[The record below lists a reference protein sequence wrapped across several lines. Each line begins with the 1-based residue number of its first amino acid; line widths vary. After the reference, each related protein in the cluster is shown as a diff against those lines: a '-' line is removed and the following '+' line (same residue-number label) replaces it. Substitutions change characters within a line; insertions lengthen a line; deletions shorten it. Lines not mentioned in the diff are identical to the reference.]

1 MARHFILGFAW
12 HTCYYATVLVSFE
25 SSFFSSSRVL
35 ECLNQVV
42 LVLHLWYLYTDL
54 RNLDRCLWLCG
65 SAPPPPPAVDD
76 ATTLILPPRATAER
90 FWLLCL
96 EGEEEEEGWWMVL
109 RLRSLEEEVELDLAA
124 RLVMAPT
131 EARGAGGGLE
141 TDGGGGGVD
150 V

>member
-42 LVLHLWYLYTDL
+42 LVLHLYTDL

-65 SAPPPPPAVDD
+65 SAPPAVDD
-76 ATTLILPPRATAER
+76 ATTLILPPSATAER

-96 EGEEEEEGWWMVL
+96 DGEEEGWWMVL